1 MVVEPL
7 TPTNYKTI
15 DKPLAA
21 RTLSPLAYVYVRLE
35 RIESALGLPP
45 LSKDELKALVR
56 QRFPELA
63 DLVR

>member
-1 MVVEPL
+1 MAAEPL
-7 TPTNYKTI
+7 TPNYATI
-15 DKPLAA
+15 DRPLVAK
-21 RTLSPLAYVYVRLE
+21 SIPSLAYVYVRLE

-63 DLVR
+63 DLAR